1 MEEGGEGVEGNREGV
16 LVQTSS
22 SCNLTS
28 EWPVVKSSSGKGGN
42 SQMLH
47 PITEMLV
54 PIAEMLVPIA
64 SNSFRLIALFGMLV
78 AIAGDWWMVRLPE
91 NDKVV
96 NSTRTN
102 ISGR

>member
-1 MEEGGEGVEGNREGV
+1 
-16 LVQTSS
+16 
-22 SCNLTS
+22 
-28 EWPVVKSSSGKGGN
+28 
-42 SQMLH
+42 MLL
-47 PITEMLV
+47 PIT
-54 PIAEMLVPIA
+54 EMLVPIA

-96 NSTRTN
+96 NSTRRN